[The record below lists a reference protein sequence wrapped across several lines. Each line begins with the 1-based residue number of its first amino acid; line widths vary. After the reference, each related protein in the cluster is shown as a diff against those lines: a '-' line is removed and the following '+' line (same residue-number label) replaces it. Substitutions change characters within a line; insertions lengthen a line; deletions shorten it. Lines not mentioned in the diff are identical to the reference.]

1 MATNAWRRQRKP
13 RTANIGRRSDE
24 GGTSASSPG
33 HTTAPPGWA
42 EKDAPMEALMNL
54 EDDRLDDEI
63 VFDSAEGSQEPEE

>member
-1 MATNAWRRQRKP
+1 MEASTKTTNCEYWAT
-13 RTANIGRRSDE
+13 IGRRRDF
-24 GGTSASSPG
+24 GIKPGTM
-33 HTTAPPGWA
+33 APPGWA